1 MINERDTAVLYTCAT
16 CNLNCRY
23 CYIDKN
29 PALVEIDNILAGSFE
44 GDYYF
49 DFLKKVFP
57 KKSQL
62 KRIETW
68 GGEPFLHM
76 DRVYGTL
83 HKVIDYYPLFD
94 QMHSSTNF
102 SFPEW
107 NQQFFGLMNQF
118 AQYPNRTFTYH
129 LQLSIDGPEYI
140 NDAGRGIGTTKKCL
154 DNFNLFVEM
163 IGNNLPPNVLLNIA
177 LKATLD
183 KETIKMLCNKQ
194 KIIEYYQ
201 FFEKEFVDK
210 IAGLGYSNIRIFPP
224 VPNTASPA
232 PYTKEDGKIFAELCR
247 LCGEVERENETKNY
261 FKYYRMITPYK
272 VACGPA
278 DTKER
283 TYKYKDFTCGT
294 GKTVVGLLPNNYV
307 SACHNG
313 FVDLVSS

>member
-1 MINERDTAVLYTCAT
+1 
-16 CNLNCRY
+16 
-23 CYIDKN
+23 
-29 PALVEIDNILAGSFE
+29 
-44 GDYYF
+44 
-49 DFLKKVFP
+49 
-57 KKSQL
+57 
-62 KRIETW
+62 
-68 GGEPFLHM
+68 
-76 DRVYGTL
+76 
-83 HKVIDYYPLFD
+83 
-94 QMHSSTNF
+94 
-102 SFPEW
+102 
-107 NQQFFGLMNQF
+107 
-118 AQYPNRTFTYH
+118 
-129 LQLSIDGPEYI
+129 
-140 NDAGRGIGTTKKCL
+140 
-154 DNFNLFVEM
+154 M

-313 FVDLVSS
+313 FVDLVSSYKELSTANNGKTTIDFTMFLNSQPIRMTIPFEKYHLYEEQMGCYGCEGTSARLSYITALINIAALAGQIDEQYKDPKKALDAALFMQCHTAYCVRNNYNSAGSLTLYPLGELYLLLNGAVSELTAGGTNCGC